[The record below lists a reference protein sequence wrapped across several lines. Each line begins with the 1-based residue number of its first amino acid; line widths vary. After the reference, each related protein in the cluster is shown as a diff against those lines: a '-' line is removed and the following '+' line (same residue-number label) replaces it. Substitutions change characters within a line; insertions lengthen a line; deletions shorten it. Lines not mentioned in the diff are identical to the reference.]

1 MQWAYNSETE
11 VGDINIFN
19 RNGREFVLIE
29 ATENGYVELANGEY
43 EEMISF
49 ERSYKEATNEIYGNY
64 EGYGADKGTDTWNL
78 QPVKNRAD
86 GDRNTGAVSGQR
98 LQTDS
103 SADNEHLRSSNKGKS
118 IDNEADLNDGSAFSN
133 GEKSHKEEQ
142 LDIILENNPANDDYH
157 TWIRKVSDIHTFE
170 EALQDSDYE
179 GWEESG
185 FDPDYDGNVA
195 KQALKSGKITVY
207 SSYPIKQGVFVT
219 PSKMEA
225 ESYSGNGK
233 VYEKT
238 VLLTDIA
245 WIDPTQGQ
253 YAKVD
258 NSAIQN
264 KKNRVI
270 AAQFTSKEVIA
281 STPHSPLSNNNIP
294 QNSDVVNSSISENSQ
309 SDTTRYSIDVDN
321 LYSYNNLVS
330 KPDMKIVAIDE
341 DFARNGNIVDRKEIL
356 KQAKKENSVY
366 VDDLKENVNITRNGI
381 LHFTEK
387 TIKLSSSAVLD
398 TATITPHISEI
409 LKNSIVVN
417 ELSARPGKNKD
428 IKKSFVL
435 IGIATDTNNDY
446 LVRTIVDKY
455 SNDVLRCDF
464 YNLYATKAKKEEML
478 GRSPSAVGDNS
489 SNTVPSLNIS
499 ISDLLQNVKD
509 VGLVTSVLS
518 EDVCNKLGVNRPDSV
533 FKNDLK
539 YSIDVPLEG
548 EVYDT
553 IPPGEKA
560 ARKVRVPKKV
570 DGTYTNRFVRTIMEH
585 GDISEYQ
592 AELIKMQNDIQK
604 LYKQAQKQGFENGE
618 VTKLP

>member
-1 MQWAYNSETE
+1 MQWAYNPGTD

-19 RNGREFVLIE
+19 RNGKEFVLIE

-264 KKNRVI
+264 KKITVDMSDSDR
-270 AAQFTSKEVIA
+270 AAILKNFNIDICNVSNTSVVGIDFDNLE
-281 STPHSPLSNNNIP
+281 NNIKSAVEKDLLKKLNELGFLKKYRSSAIDV
-294 QNSDVVNSSISENSQ
+294 QFELTGKGIRKSLNSQENS
-309 SDTTRYSIDVDN
+309 YGG
-321 LYSYNNLVS
+321 S
-330 KPDMKIVAIDE
+330 KA
-341 DFARNGNIVDRKEIL
+341 DFAKAILNIEKLLDNALLIETHTDKGKGTQRENRRL
-356 KQAKKENSVY
+356 KQVYVLMSAMQDGRYIIPVQFEVKQY
-366 VDDLKENVNITRNGI
+366 VDDNNRLYLAVALTKIETGVMVHTAFETQMRTGLLPISNIVYLSCSLKST
-381 LHFTEK
+381 LK
-387 TIKLSSSAVLD
+387 TK
-398 TATITPHISEI
+398 IS
-409 LKNSIVVN
+409 
-417 ELSARPGKNKD
+417 
-428 IKKSFVL
+428 
-435 IGIATDTNNDY
+435 
-446 LVRTIVDKY
+446 
-455 SNDVLRCDF
+455 
-464 YNLYATKAKKEEML
+464 
-478 GRSPSAVGDNS
+478 
-489 SNTVPSLNIS
+489 
-499 ISDLLQNVKD
+499 
-509 VGLVTSVLS
+509 
-518 EDVCNKLGVNRPDSV
+518 
-533 FKNDLK
+533 
-539 YSIDVPLEG
+539 
-548 EVYDT
+548 
-553 IPPGEKA
+553 
-560 ARKVRVPKKV
+560 
-570 DGTYTNRFVRTIMEH
+570 
-585 GDISEYQ
+585 
-592 AELIKMQNDIQK
+592 
-604 LYKQAQKQGFENGE
+604 
-618 VTKLP
+618 